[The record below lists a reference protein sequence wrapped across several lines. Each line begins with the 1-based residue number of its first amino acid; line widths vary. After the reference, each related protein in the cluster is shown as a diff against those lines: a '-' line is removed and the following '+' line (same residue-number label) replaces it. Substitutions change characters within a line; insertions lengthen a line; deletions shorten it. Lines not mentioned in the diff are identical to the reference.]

1 MKTTEMSA
9 PELSLESWLAQ
20 LQAGSCVTHFEPREI
35 PTATLDFILEA
46 GCQTVLPWNLQPWQ
60 FVVVSSPEGRARLL
74 QHCVEP
80 GPAATAPALV
90 IALGDPRAW
99 KRAPARLSEMVI
111 SSSLPPGSEAD
122 HLHRIRQQWG
132 SGDTARLFAIAQ
144 THAALQQIRLV
155 ALAHDISSWWM
166 GEFDAAGIARDF
178 HIPDTL
184 LVVAVLGLGYC
195 IRRAVLPRASLART
209 VFAEAYG
216 LPWPRPAENKGS

>member
-1 MKTTEMSA
+1 MSTK
-9 PELSLESWLAQ
+9 EISLERWLAQ
-20 LQAGSCVTHFEPREI
+20 LQAGSCVTHFEAGEI
-35 PTATLDFILEA
+35 SPDTLDIILEA
-46 GCQTVLPWNLQPWQ
+46 GCHTVLPWNLQPWQ
-60 FVVVSSPEGRARLL
+60 FVVVTSPAGRERLL
-74 QHCVEP
+74 RQCLEP
-80 GPAATAPALV
+80 GPAATAPALI

-132 SGDTARLFAIAQ
+132 TGDTARLFAIAQ

-155 ALAHDISSWWM
+155 AMAYGISSWWM
-166 GEFDAAGIARDF
+166 GEFDAAAIARDF
-178 HIPDTL
+178 HIPETL

-195 IRRAVLPRASLART
+195 VRQAVLPRASLART

-216 LPWPRPAENKGS
+216 LPWHRPAEGKG

>member
-1 MKTTEMSA
+1 MGLTAMSTK
-9 PELSLESWLAQ
+9 ELNLESWLAQ
-20 LQAGSCVTHFEPREI
+20 LQAGSCVTHFESREI
-35 PTATLDFILEA
+35 PPEILDIVLEA

-60 FVVVSSPEGRARLL
+60 FVVVTSLAGRERLL
-74 QHCVEP
+74 RHCLEP
-80 GPAATAPALV
+80 GPAVTAPALL

-122 HLHRIRQQWG
+122 HLQRIRQQWG
-132 SGDTARLFAIAQ
+132 TGDTARLFAIAQ

-155 ALAHDISSWWM
+155 AMAYDISSWWM
-166 GEFDAAGIARDF
+166 GEFDAAAIARDF
-178 HIPDTL
+178 HIPETL

-195 IRRAVLPRASLART
+195 VRRAVLPRASLARA

-216 LPWPRPAENKGS
+216 LPWRRPTEEKGS